1 MAIFYAKLY
10 SVGLRKVKGMKTLT
24 YFWVIGSLCLLAN
37 TSYAGNKFPVDASG
51 EVVYKH
57 SFNLQAGI
65 KDDDA
70 YGIVQD
76 WFNSAA
82 AKFTCQNTEGPA
94 GNCKNRALVEDAFKN
109 HQPLQSLDPSSG
121 RMVGRGLIKYYGA
134 ATSSVGVLYM
144 EYYVVL
150 EISGHQLTATVSK
163 MKYHHFNQ
171 RTYAP
176 KPIYGWQGGKPLD
189 DADKLGTLMS
199 NANENRDLA
208 EVGAFVNKNMDAL
221 FNNLQSFMQTAKLL
235 EPARLNQASI
245 TEE

>member
-1 MAIFYAKLY
+1 MRSLKYFL
-10 SVGLRKVKGMKTLT
+10 LCPTLT
-24 YFWVIGSLCLLAN
+24 LLFFSTCAGS
-37 TSYAGNKFPVDASG
+37 GPVADASG
-51 EVVYKH
+51 ELVYKH
-57 SFNLQAGI
+57 TFKLHAGI

-82 AKFTCQNTEGPA
+82 AKFTSQNIEGPA
-94 GNCKNRALVEDAFKN
+94 TSCKNKALVEDVFKN
-109 HQPLQSLDPSSG
+109 PQPLQSLDPGSG
-121 RMVGRGLIKYYGA
+121 RMVGRGLIKYFGP

-150 EISGHQLTATVSK
+150 EINGHQLTATVSK

-171 RTYAP
+171 RTYSP

-189 DADKLGTLMS
+189 DADKLSALVN
-199 NANENRDLA
+199 NAAENRDLA
-208 EVGAFVNKNMDAL
+208 EVGAFVNKNIASL
-221 FNNLQSFMQTAKLL
+221 FNNLQSFMQTAKIL
-235 EPARLNQASI
+235 EPLQFNQASI

>member
-1 MAIFYAKLY
+1 MRSLK
-10 SVGLRKVKGMKTLT
+10 
-24 YFWVIGSLCLLAN
+24 YFLVCPVLALLGFN
-37 TSYAGNKFPVDASG
+37 TYAGNNPPVDASG

-57 SFNLQAGI
+57 TFKLQAGI

-82 AKFTCQNTEGPA
+82 AKFTSQNTEGPT
-94 GNCKNRALVEDAFKN
+94 NTCKNKALVEDAFKN
-109 HQPLQSLDPSSG
+109 TQPLQSLDPSSG
-121 RMVGRGLIKYYGA
+121 RLVGKGLIKYFGA

-150 EISGHQLTATVSK
+150 EINGHQLTATVSK

-189 DADKLGTLMS
+189 DADKLGTLVN

-208 EVGAFVNKNMDAL
+208 EVGAFVNKNMAAL

-235 EPARLNQASI
+235 EPSQLNQASV